1 MPGFSIRNPFFI
13 IVVCLVLLV
22 IGVTSL
28 VRMPVDLF
36 PSINLPEVVVA
47 TFYSGMPPQDI
58 ETDITDP
65 LERFFT
71 LASGIDH
78 MESRSLLGVSI
89 IRVYFQPG
97 TNADADVTELSN
109 LALADLKRLPPGTL
123 PPVVLKFDASSLP
136 VALVTVKGEGLNET
150 QLHDYAQFQIRNQI
164 AVVKGAEI
172 PPPFGGKYRQIMVY
186 VDPYKLTSR
195 QLSPMDVVSAVNNSN
210 LILPAGDVKI
220 GSNDYYV
227 YSNSLVDNMKQLGQ
241 VPVKTAGTSWVSV
254 DDLGQAED
262 ANQIQYNLVRVDG
275 QRSCYIPIMKQ
286 GGDTNTI
293 DVVNGVRALVG
304 HLYDIPKQMS
314 ANVVFDQS
322 VYVKE
327 ALKTVL
333 HEGVIGL
340 ALTSLMILI
349 FLGSVRATTAVLL
362 SIPLSALA
370 TFVVL
375 YMWSSTV
382 NTMIL
387 AGLAL
392 AFSRVIDNSVISL
405 ENIYRHLE
413 MGAKPMVAAE
423 IGGAEVNLA
432 VLAATLVDVVDFFPV
447 TFLYGVS
454 KFLFS
459 ALALAFCL
467 SLLAS
472 FVVAMTVIPLFCS
485 RFLKAV
491 PHGGEH
497 GQKEKDGEYEVEPT
511 TAVGHSWWDR
521 FNAGFN
527 RMFNR
532 ILDFYEVWVRRA
544 VQRPGL
550 TVAVLSGVFLLSLA
564 IYPLLGLAFFPQTDA
579 GQFTINLKVPTGTR
593 IEVTEEYV
601 AKVED
606 LIRHAI
612 DPKDLKMVVSNLG
625 VVPDFSSLYT
635 TNAGP
640 YTATVQVALQDGH
653 SKSSFEY
660 MDRVQKEMAKQFPDI
675 RTFFSSGS
683 MVDAVLNMGMPAP
696 IDVQVSSPDL
706 HQIYG
711 VAQDLASQI
720 RSLPGVGE
728 VYIPQDLNYPALR
741 LDVDRVH
748 AGELGLTQKDV
759 VDNVITAL
767 NSNYMIAPNYW
778 VDHKSGNDYY
788 LTVQYFEKGRAA
800 IHNMTD
806 LGQIPL
812 RAQASAKP
820 DISCG
825 PAQMNPVSFKPMRMT
840 DPLKSAWACGQAIP
854 DSKRAHPPEFSGP
867 ARPVTVLDN
876 VVRVKFV
883 QTPTEVD
890 HYQIQ
895 RVLDVYVTPAGEDL
909 GSVTN
914 RIKRI
919 VQDTKMPANVR
930 VNLRGMV
937 EGMNA
942 SFKSFGLGFLL
953 SFVLLFLILT
963 AQFKSFVDPFLI
975 MLAIPMGFVGVLII
989 LPLTG
994 STLNVMSLM
1003 GVLML
1008 VGIADSNSILIVD
1021 FAHNLEKQGLS
1032 PADAVITACR
1042 VRLRPILMT
1051 SLATIIGMIPMAL
1064 KLGTGAEQYAPMAKA
1079 IIGGLTSSVVLTIFI
1094 VPAAYLLVYGKRNQD
1109 AAMASPTETAE

>member
-1 MPGFSIRNPFFI
+1 MPGFSIRNPYFI
-13 IVVCLVLLV
+13 IVICLVLLV

-28 VRMPVDLF
+28 ARMPVDLF
-36 PSINLPEVVVA
+36 PPINLPEVVVA
-47 TFYSGMPPQDI
+47 TFYSGMPPEDI

-71 LASGIDH
+71 LASGVDH

-97 TNADADVTELSN
+97 TSADADVTQLSN

-164 AVVKGAEI
+164 AVVPGAEI
-172 PPPFGGKYRQIMVY
+172 PGVFGGTYRQVMVY
-186 VDPYKLTSR
+186 VDPYKLASR
-195 QLSPMDVVSAVNNSN
+195 QLSLMDVVGAVNDAN
-210 LILPAGDVKI
+210 LILPAGDVKM
-220 GSNDYYV
+220 GPYDYFV
-227 YSNSLVDNMKQLGQ
+227 YSNSLVDNMDQLGK
-241 VPVKTAGTSWVSV
+241 VPLKVKGNSWVTV
-254 DDLGQAED
+254 NDVGKAED
-262 ANQIQYNLVRVDG
+262 SHQIQYNVVRIDG
-275 QRSCYIPIMKQ
+275 QRSAYIPIMKQ

-293 DVVNGVRALVG
+293 AVVDGVRQLIK
-304 HLYDIPKQMS
+304 HLYDIPKQMTTS
-314 ANVVFDQS
+314 IVFDQS
-322 VYVKE
+322 IYVKE
-327 ALKTVL
+327 AIHTVL
-333 HEGVIGL
+333 HEGALGL
-340 ALTSLMILI
+340 VLTSLMILI
-349 FLGSVRATTAVLL
+349 FLGSFRATSAVLL
-362 SIPLSALA
+362 SIPISALA
-370 TFVVL
+370 AFVVL
-375 YMWSSTV
+375 ALMGGTV

-387 AGLAL
+387 GGMAL

-413 MGAKPMVAAE
+413 MGAAPMIAAE
-423 IGGAEVNLA
+423 VGGSEVSLA

-447 TFLYGVS
+447 VFLYGVA

-491 PHGGEH
+491 PHAPGDEKEH
-497 GQKEKDGEYEVEPT
+497 DKKEGEYDLEPT
-511 TAVGHSWWDR
+511 STANRSWMER
-521 FNAGFN
+521 FNARFN
-527 RMFNR
+527 RMFNKL
-532 ILDFYEVWVRRA
+532 LDYYEHWVRRA

-550 TVAVLSGVFLLSLA
+550 TVALLSGLFLASLA
-564 IYPLLGLAFFPQTDA
+564 IYPLLGLAFFPKTDA

-593 IEVTEEYV
+593 IEMTEQYI

-606 LIRHAI
+606 LIRHTVEQ
-612 DPKDLKMVVSNLG
+612 KDLKRIVSNIG

-635 TNAGP
+635 TNSGP
-640 YTATVQVALQDGH
+640 YTATVQVALNEPH
-653 SKSSFEY
+653 RLSSFEY
-660 MDRVQKEMAKQFPDI
+660 MDRVQKAMGNQFPDI

-683 MVDAVLNMGMPAP
+683 MVDAILNMGMPAP

-706 HQIYG
+706 DQIYG
-711 VAQDLASQI
+711 IAQNLAA
-720 RSLPGVGE
+720 RFRE
-728 VYIPQDLNYPALR
+728 VHGAGQVFIPQDMNYPALR

-778 VDHKSGNDYY
+778 VDRKSGNDYY
-788 LTVQYFEKGRAA
+788 LTVQFFEHGDGA
-800 IHNMTD
+800 IHNMAD

-812 RAQASAKP
+812 RDPGNGAGMN
-820 DISCG
+820 CG
-825 PAQMNPVSFKPMRMT
+825 PSGAPQPGAARAS
-840 DPLKSAWACGQAIP
+840 WACGPGQ
-854 DSKRAHPPEFSGP
+854 
-867 ARPVTVLDN
+867 ARPTTVLNN
-876 VVRVKFV
+876 VVNV
-883 QTPTEVD
+883 QQILTPTEVD

-895 RVLDVYVTPAGEDL
+895 RAVDIYVTPSGEDL
-909 GSVTN
+909 GRVTGAV
-914 RIKRI
+914 RDILAKESI
-919 VQDTKMPANVR
+919 PGNVR

-937 EGMNA
+937 QGMEA
-942 SFKSFGLGFLL
+942 SFKSFALGFLI

-975 MLAIPMGFVGVLII
+975 MLAIPMGFIGVLII
-989 LPLTG
+989 LPLTH

-1021 FAHNLEKQGLS
+1021 FAHNLERQGLS

-1064 KLGTGAEQYAPMAKA
+1064 KLGTGAEQYTPMARA
-1079 IIGGLTSSVVLTIFI
+1079 IIGGLTSSVLLTIFI
-1094 VPAAYLLVYGKRNQD
+1094 VPAAYLLVYGKRNPQT
-1109 AAMASPTETAE
+1109 ATTRPTETAE

>member
-28 VRMPVDLF
+28 ARMPVDLF

-164 AVVKGAEI
+164 AVVPGAEI

-195 QLSPMDVVSAVNNSN
+195 QLSPMDVVGAVNDSN

-227 YSNSLVDNMKQLGQ
+227 YSNSLVDTMKQLGE
-241 VPVKTAGTSWVSV
+241 VPVRTAGTSWVSV
-254 DDLGQAED
+254 NDLGSAQD
-262 ANQIQYNLVRVDG
+262 ANQIQYNVVRVDG
-275 QRSCYIPIMKQ
+275 QRSCYVPIMKQ

-293 DVVNGVRALVG
+293 DVVNGVRNLVG
-304 HLYDIPKQMS
+304 HLYDIPKQMT

-333 HEGVIGL
+333 HEGIIGL

-349 FLGSVRATTAVLL
+349 FLGSFRATTAVLL
-362 SIPLSALA
+362 SIPLSALT

-375 YMWSSTV
+375 SGLGSTV

-387 AGLAL
+387 GGLAL
-392 AFSRVIDNSVISL
+392 AFSRVIDNSVIAL

-413 MGAKPMVAAE
+413 MGAAPMIAAE
-423 IGGAEVNLA
+423 VGGREVNLA

-485 RFLKAV
+485 RFLKTV
-491 PHGGEH
+491 PHGGGH
-497 GQKEKDGEYEVEPT
+497 GDEESEYEVEPV
-511 TAVGHSWWDR
+511 TAATRSWWDR

-527 RMFNR
+527 RRFNKL
-532 ILDFYEVWVRRA
+532 LDFYEYWVRRA

-550 TVAVLSGVFLLSLA
+550 TVAILSGVFLASLA

-593 IEVTEEYV
+593 IEVTEQYV

-606 LIRHAI
+606 LIRHTVDA
-612 DPKDLKMVVSNLG
+612 KDLKMVVSNIG
-625 VVPDFSSLYT
+625 VLPDFSSLYT

-640 YTATVQVALQDGH
+640 YTATIQVALQESH
-653 SKSSFEY
+653 TKSSFAY
-660 MDRVQKEMAKQFPDI
+660 MERVQKEMAQQFPDI

-711 VAQDLASQI
+711 VAQDLASRI

-788 LTVQYFEKGRAA
+788 LTVQYFEKGRAS
-800 IHNMTD
+800 IQNFTD
-806 LGQIPL
+806 LTNIPIHAANL
-812 RAQASAKP
+812 RQP
-820 DISCG
+820 
-825 PAQMNPVSFKPMRMT
+825 T
-840 DPLKSAWACGQAIP
+840 
-854 DSKRAHPPEFSGP
+854 
-867 ARPVTVLDN
+867 TLDA
-876 VVRVKFV
+876 VVKLNNI

-895 RVLDVYVTPAGEDL
+895 RVVDIYVTPATEDL
-909 GSVTN
+909 GKVSKEVAGV
-914 RIKRI
+914 IPLLK
-919 VQDTKMPANVR
+919 VPENVR
-930 VNLRGMV
+930 INMRGMV
-937 EGMNA
+937 QGMNA
-942 SFKSFGLGFLL
+942 SFRSFAIGLSL
-953 SFVLLFLILT
+953 SVVLLYLILV
-963 AQFKSFVDPFLI
+963 AQFKSFKDPFLI
-975 MLAIPMGFVGVLII
+975 MLAIPMGFIGVLLI

-994 STLNVMSLM
+994 TTLNVMSLM

-1008 VGIADSNSILIVD
+1008 VGISASNSILIVE
-1021 FAHNLEKQGLS
+1021 FTHRLEQQGKS
-1032 PADAVITACR
+1032 IEEAVITSCR

-1051 SLATIIGMIPMAL
+1051 SLATIIGMVPMAL
-1064 KLGTGAEQYAPMAKA
+1064 KLGTGSEQYAPLART
-1079 IIGGLTSSVVLTIFI
+1079 IIGGLTVSVVLTVFI
-1094 VPAAYLLVYGKRNQD
+1094 VPAAYLLAYRNRQTVTQ
-1109 AAMASPTETAE
+1109 P

>member
-1 MPGFSIRNPFFI
+1 MPGFSIRNPYFI
-13 IVVCLVLLV
+13 IVICLVLLV

-28 VRMPVDLF
+28 ARMPVDLF
-36 PSINLPEVVVA
+36 PPINLPEVVVA
-47 TFYSGMPPQDI
+47 TFYTGMPPEDI

-71 LASGIDH
+71 LAAGVDH
-78 MESRSLLGVSI
+78 MESRSMLGVSI
-89 IRVYFQPG
+89 IRVDFQPG
-97 TNADADVTELSN
+97 TSADADVSELSN

-164 AVVKGAEI
+164 AVVPGAEI
-172 PPPFGGKYRQIMVY
+172 PGVFGGIYRQIMVY
-186 VDPYKLTSR
+186 VDPYKLASR
-195 QLSPMDVVSAVNNSN
+195 QLSVMDVVGAVNDSN
-210 LILPAGDVKI
+210 LILPAGDVKM
-220 GSNDYYV
+220 GPYDYFV
-227 YSNSLVDNMKQLGQ
+227 YSNSLVDNMKQLGEI
-241 VPVKTAGTSWVSV
+241 PLKVKGNSWVTV
-254 DDLGQAED
+254 NDVGKAED
-262 ANQIQYNLVRVDG
+262 AHAIQTNIVRIDG
-275 QRSCYIPIMKQ
+275 QRSAYIPIMKQ

-293 DVVNGVRALVG
+293 AVVDGVRQLIK
-304 HLYDIPKQMS
+304 HLYDIPQQMKTS
-314 ANVVFDQS
+314 VVFDQS
-322 VYVKE
+322 VYVRE
-327 ALKTVL
+327 AIRTVL
-333 HEGVIGL
+333 HEGFLGL
-340 ALTSLMILI
+340 ILTSLMILI
-349 FLGSVRATTAVLL
+349 FLGSFRATSAVLL

-370 TFVVL
+370 AFVVL
-375 YMWSSTV
+375 ALLGGTV

-387 AGLAL
+387 GGMAL

-413 MGAKPMVAAE
+413 MGAAPMIAAE
-423 IGGAEVNLA
+423 VGGAEVNLA

-447 TFLYGVS
+447 VFLYGVA
-454 KFLFS
+454 KFLFT

-491 PHGGEH
+491 IHVPEPA
-497 GQKEKDGEYEVEPT
+497 KENEYEVEPT
-511 TAVGHSWWDR
+511 KATDHSWMER
-521 FNAGFN
+521 FNARFN
-527 RMFNR
+527 RMFNK
-532 ILDFYEVWVRRA
+532 ILDYYEHWVRRA
-544 VQRPGL
+544 VVRPGL
-550 TVAVLSGVFLLSLA
+550 SVAILSGVFLASLA
-564 IYPLLGLAFFPQTDA
+564 IYPLLGLAFFPKTDA

-593 IEVTEEYV
+593 IEIADQYV

-606 LIRHAI
+606 LIRHEI
-612 DPKDLKMVVSNLG
+612 EPKDFKRIVSNIG

-635 TNAGP
+635 TNSGP
-640 YTATVQVALQDGH
+640 YTATVQVALNEPH
-653 SKSSFEY
+653 RLSSFEY
-660 MDRVQKEMAKQFPDI
+660 MDRVQKAMASQFPDI

-683 MVDAVLNMGMPAP
+683 MVDAILNSGAPAP

-706 HQIYG
+706 DQIYG
-711 VAQDLASQI
+711 IAQTLANRI
-720 RSLPGVGE
+720 REVHGVGQI
-728 VYIPQDLNYPALR
+728 YIPQDMNYPALR

-778 VDHKSGNDYY
+778 VDRSSGNDYY
-788 LTVQYFEKGRAA
+788 LTVQYFEHGGAA
-800 IHNMTD
+800 IHNMAD

-812 RAQASAKP
+812 RDPGREAGMT
-820 DISCG
+820 CG
-825 PAQMNPVSFKPMRMT
+825 PSGPPQPGTSH
-840 DPLKSAWACGQAIP
+840 SSWACLG
-854 DSKRAHPPEFSGP
+854 GG
-867 ARPVTVLDN
+867 RPTTVLNN
-876 VVRVKFV
+876 VVNVKQV
-883 QTPTEVD
+883 LTPTEVD

-895 RVLDVYVTPAGEDL
+895 RAVDIFVTPNGEDL
-909 GSVTN
+909 GRVRSA
-914 RIKRI
+914 I
-919 VQDTKMPANVR
+919 QDILAKEKNIPSNVR

-937 EGMNA
+937 QGMEA
-942 SFKSFGLGFLL
+942 SFKSFAFGFLI
-953 SFVLLFLILT
+953 SFTLLFLILT
-963 AQFKSFVDPFLI
+963 AQFKSFIDPFLI

-1094 VPAAYLLVYGKRNQD
+1094 VPAAYLLVYGKRNQQT
-1109 AAMASPTETAE
+1109 ATASPTGPAE

>member
-1 MPGFSIRNPFFI
+1 MPGFSIRNPYFI
-13 IVVCLVLLV
+13 IVICLTLLV

-28 VRMPVDLF
+28 SRMPVDLF
-36 PSINLPEVVVA
+36 PPINLPEVVVA
-47 TFYSGMPPQDI
+47 TFYTGMPPEDI

-71 LASGIDH
+71 LAAGVDH
-78 MESRSLLGVSI
+78 MESRSMLGVSI

-97 TNADADVTELSN
+97 TNADADVSQLSN

-164 AVVKGAEI
+164 AVVPGAEI
-172 PPPFGGKYRQIMVY
+172 PPPFGGTYRQIMVY
-186 VDPYKLTSR
+186 VDPYKLLSR
-195 QLSPMDVVSAVNNSN
+195 QLSLMDVVNSVNDAN
-210 LILPAGDVKI
+210 LILPAGDVKM
-220 GSNDYYV
+220 GPYDYFV
-227 YSNSLVDNMKQLGQ
+227 YSNSLVDNMDQLGS
-241 VPVKTAGTSWVSV
+241 VPLKVKGNSWVTV
-254 DDLGQAED
+254 NDVGKAED
-262 ANQIQYNLVRVDG
+262 AHQIQYNIVRIDG
-275 QRSCYIPIMKQ
+275 QRSAYIPIMKQ

-293 DVVNGVRALVG
+293 AVVDGVRKLIR
-304 HLYDIPKQMS
+304 HLYDIPSQMRTS
-314 ANVVFDQS
+314 IVFDQS
-322 VYVKE
+322 VFVKE
-327 ALKTVL
+327 AIHTVL
-333 HEGVIGL
+333 HEGFLGL
-340 ALTSLMILI
+340 ILTSLMILI
-349 FLGSVRATTAVLL
+349 FLGSFRATSAVLL
-362 SIPLSALA
+362 SIPISALA
-370 TFVVL
+370 AFVVL
-375 YMWSSTV
+375 ALLGGTV

-387 AGLAL
+387 GGMAL

-413 MGAKPMVAAE
+413 MGAAPIVAAE
-423 IGGAEVNLA
+423 VGGSEVTLA

-447 TFLYGVS
+447 VFLYGVA

-491 PHGGEH
+491 PHAQMERA
-497 GQKEKDGEYEVEPT
+497 QKDNENEYEVEPT
-511 TAVGHSWWDR
+511 AAQHHTWMER
-521 FNAGFN
+521 FNARFN
-527 RMFNR
+527 RMFNKL
-532 ILDFYEVWVRRA
+532 LDFYEYWVRKA
-544 VQRPGL
+544 LLRPGL
-550 TVAVLSGVFLLSLA
+550 TVAALMGVFLLSLA
-564 IYPLLGLAFFPQTDA
+564 IYPLLGLAFFPKTDA

-593 IEVTEEYV
+593 IEIANEYV

-606 LIRHAI
+606 LIRHEVEPADFKRI
-612 DPKDLKMVVSNLG
+612 VSNIG

-635 TNAGP
+635 TNSGP
-640 YTATVQVALQDGH
+640 YTATVQIALNEPH
-653 SKSSFEY
+653 RLSSFEY
-660 MDRVQKEMAKQFPDI
+660 MDRVQKAMASQFPDI

-683 MVDAVLNMGMPAP
+683 MVDAILNSGAPAP

-706 HQIYG
+706 DQIYG
-711 VAQDLASQI
+711 IAQDLSN
-720 RSLPGVGE
+720 RFRTLPGVGQI
-728 VYIPQDLNYPALR
+728 YIPQDMNYPALR

-778 VDHKSGNDYY
+778 VDRKSGNDYY
-788 LTVQYFEKGRAA
+788 LTVQFFEHGQGA
-800 IHNMTD
+800 IHNMLD

-812 RAQASAKP
+812 RDPSNGLEMNCGPTGAPHPGSGRAAW
-820 DISCG
+820 SCG
-825 PAQMNPVSFKPMRMT
+825 
-840 DPLKSAWACGQAIP
+840 GQ
-854 DSKRAHPPEFSGP
+854 G
-867 ARPVTVLDN
+867 RPTTVLKN
-876 VVRVKFV
+876 VVNVR
-883 QTPTEVD
+883 QLLTPTEVD

-895 RVLDVYVTPAGEDL
+895 RAVDIFVTPKGEDL
-909 GSVTN
+909 GRVTDAVRDILKETN
-914 RIKRI
+914 I
-919 VQDTKMPANVR
+919 AGNVR

-937 EGMNA
+937 QGMEA
-942 SFKSFGLGFLL
+942 SFKSFALGFLI
-953 SFVLLFLILT
+953 SFLLLFLILT

-989 LPLTG
+989 LPLTH

-1021 FAHNLEKQGLS
+1021 FAHNLEREGMS
-1032 PADAVITACR
+1032 PGNAVINACR

-1051 SLATIIGMIPMAL
+1051 SLATIIGMIPMAM
-1064 KLGTGAEQYAPMAKA
+1064 KLGAGAEQYAPMAKA
-1079 IIGGLTSSVVLTIFI
+1079 IIGGLTSSVLLTIFI
-1094 VPAAYLLVYGKRNQD
+1094 VPAAYLLVYGKRGPKD
-1109 AAMASPTETAE
+1109 TATPALETTE

>member
-13 IVVCLVLLV
+13 IVVCLMLVV

-89 IRVYFQPG
+89 IKVYFQPG

-136 VALVTVKGEGLNET
+136 VALVPVKGPGLNET
-150 QLHDYAQFQIRNQI
+150 QLHDYAQFAIRNQI
-164 AVVKGAEI
+164 AVVPGAEI
-172 PPPFGGKYRQIMVY
+172 PPPFGGTYRQVMVY
-186 VDPYKLTSR
+186 VDPYKLASR
-195 QLSPMDVVSAVNNSN
+195 QLSPMDVVDAVNDSN
-210 LILPAGDVKI
+210 LILPAGDVKM
-220 GSNDYYV
+220 GPYDYFV
-227 YSNSLVDNMKQLGQ
+227 YSNSLVDNMDQLGK
-241 VPVKTAGTSWVSV
+241 VPVKTAGTSWVTV
-254 DDLGQAED
+254 NDIGRAED
-262 ANQIQYNLVRVDG
+262 SHQIQYNVVRIDG

-293 DVVNGVRALVG
+293 AVVNGVRKLIQ

-314 ANVVFDQS
+314 ASLVFDQS

-333 HEGVIGL
+333 HEGIIGL
-340 ALTSLMILI
+340 VLTSLMILI
-349 FLGSVRATTAVLL
+349 FLGSFRATTAVLL

-370 TFVVL
+370 TFVIL
-375 YMWSSTV
+375 YMAGSTV

-387 AGLAL
+387 GGLAL

-413 MGAKPMVAAE
+413 LGAAPMVAAE
-423 IGGAEVNLA
+423 VGGREVNLA

-485 RFLKAV
+485 RYLKAM
-491 PHGGEH
+491 PAGGGH
-497 GQKEKDGEYEVEPT
+497 DQKGEYEIEPVS
-511 TAVGHSWWDR
+511 AVGKSWWDR

-527 RMFNR
+527 RMFNKV
-532 ILDFYEVWVRRA
+532 LDFYEYWVRRA
-544 VQRPGL
+544 VIRPGL
-550 TVAVLSGVFLLSLA
+550 TVIVLSGVFLSSLA
-564 IYPLLGLAFFPQTDA
+564 IYPLLGLAFFPLTDA

-593 IEVTEEYV
+593 IEVTEQYV
-601 AKVED
+601 AKVEE
-606 LIRHAI
+606 LIRRTVDA
-612 DPKDLKMVVSNLG
+612 KDLKIIVSNIG

-640 YTATVQVALQDGH
+640 YTATIQVALQDSH
-653 SKSSFEY
+653 RQSSFAY
-660 MDRVQKEMAKQFPDI
+660 MDLVQKKMASEFPDI

-683 MVDAVLNMGMPAP
+683 MVDAILNMGMPAP
-696 IDVQVSSPDL
+696 IDIQVSGPDL
-706 HQIYG
+706 PQIYAL
-711 VAQDLASQI
+711 AQDLAGQI
-720 RSLPGVGE
+720 RGVPGVGE
-728 VYIPQDLNYPALR
+728 VYIPQDMNYPALR
-741 LDVDRVH
+741 LDVNRVH
-748 AGELGLTQKDV
+748 AGELGLTQKNV

-778 VDHKSGNDYY
+778 VDRKSGNDYY
-788 LTVQYFEKGRAA
+788 LTVQYFENGRAA
-800 IHNMTD
+800 IHNMVD

-812 RAQASAKP
+812 RNQSSSGP
-820 DISCG
+820 DMSCG
-825 PAQMNPVSFKPMRMT
+825 LTQAERGRT
-840 DPLKSAWACGQAIP
+840 GKSSWACGQNVPQAGGQPSHSSRP
-854 DSKRAHPPEFSGP
+854 D
-867 ARPVTVLDN
+867 TVLDN
-876 VVRVKFV
+876 VVDVKHV

-895 RVLDVYVTPAGEDL
+895 RVVDVYVTPSGEDL
-909 GSVTN
+909 GRVTSN
-914 RIKRI
+914 IRGILAKAHI
-919 VQDTKMPANVR
+919 PGNMR

-937 EGMNA
+937 EGMQA
-942 SFKSFGLGFLL
+942 SFKSFALGFLL

-989 LPLTG
+989 LPLTH

-1021 FAHNLEKQGLS
+1021 FAHKLETQGLT
-1032 PADAVITACR
+1032 PTDAVITACR

-1094 VPAAYLLVYGKRNQD
+1094 VPAAYLLVYGKRGAQN
-1109 AAMASPTETAE
+1109 AANSTPEPAQ

>member
-1 MPGFSIRNPFFI
+1 MPGFSIRNPYFI
-13 IVVCLVLLV
+13 IVICLVLLV

-28 VRMPVDLF
+28 ARMPIDLF
-36 PSINLPEVVVA
+36 PPINLPEVVVA
-47 TFYSGMPPQDI
+47 TFYSGMPPEDI

-71 LASGIDH
+71 LAAGVDH

-89 IRVYFQPG
+89 IKVYFQPG
-97 TNADADVTELSN
+97 TSPDADVTELSN

-136 VALVTVKGEGLNET
+136 VALVTVKGAGLNET

-164 AVVKGAEI
+164 TSVPGSSI
-172 PPPFGGKYRQIMVY
+172 PGVFGGIYRQIMVY
-186 VDPYKLTSR
+186 VDPYKLSSR
-195 QLSPMDVVSAVNNSN
+195 QLSLMDVVHAVNDSN
-210 LILPAGDVKI
+210 LILPAGDVKM
-220 GSNDYYV
+220 GPYDYFV
-227 YSNSLVDNMKQLGQ
+227 YSNSLVDDMDQLGK
-241 VPVKTAGTSWVSV
+241 VPLKVNGHSWVTV
-254 DDLGQAED
+254 NDVGTAED
-262 ANQIQYNLVRVDG
+262 AHGIQTNIVRIDG
-275 QRSCYIPIMKQ
+275 QKSAYIPIMKQ

-293 DVVNGVRALVG
+293 AVVNGVSELIK
-304 HLYDIPKQMS
+304 HLYDIPKQMVTS
-314 ANVVFDQS
+314 IVFDQS

-327 ALKTVL
+327 AIDTVL
-333 HEGVIGL
+333 HEGFLGL
-340 ALTSLMILI
+340 ILTSLMILI
-349 FLGSVRATTAVLL
+349 FLGSFRATSAVLL

-370 TFVVL
+370 AFVVL
-375 YMWSSTV
+375 ALMGGTV

-387 AGLAL
+387 GGMAL

-413 MGAKPMVAAE
+413 MGAAPIVAAE
-423 IGGAEVNLA
+423 AGGAEVNLA

-447 TFLYGVS
+447 VFLYGVA

-491 PHGGEH
+491 PHAAAHEH
-497 GQKEKDGEYEVEPT
+497 EEYEIEPT
-511 TAVGHSWWDR
+511 HAASKSWMDR
-521 FNAGFN
+521 FNARFN
-527 RMFNR
+527 RMFNK
-532 ILDFYEVWVRRA
+532 ILDYYEYWVRRA
-544 VQRPGL
+544 LQRPGL
-550 TVAVLSGVFLLSLA
+550 TVLILSGVFLLSLA
-564 IYPLLGLAFFPQTDA
+564 IYPLLGLAFFPKTDA
-579 GQFTINLKVPTGTR
+579 GQFTINMKVPTGTR
-593 IEVTEEYV
+593 IEVTDQYV

-606 LIRHAI
+606 LIRGTMEG
-612 DPKDLKMVVSNLG
+612 KDLKLIVSNIG

-635 TNAGP
+635 TNSGA
-640 YTATVQVALQDGH
+640 YTATVQVQLNEPH
-653 SKSSFEY
+653 RLTSFEY
-660 MDRVQKEMAKQFPDI
+660 MDRVQERMAKQYPEI

-683 MVDAVLNMGMPAP
+683 MVDAILNQGAPAP
-696 IDVQVSSPDL
+696 IDVQVSSSNLP
-706 HQIYG
+706 QINSI
-711 VAQDLASQI
+711 AQNLAAQI
-720 RSLPGVGE
+720 RQIHGVGQ
-728 VYIPQDLNYPALR
+728 VYVPQDLNYPGLR

-778 VDHKSGNDYY
+778 VDRKSGNDYY
-788 LTVQYFEKGRAA
+788 LTVQYFEKGQAA
-800 IHNMTD
+800 IHNMAD

-812 RAQASAKP
+812 RDPGTGAGMNCGLAGSPRLGSAQPS
-820 DISCG
+820 
-825 PAQMNPVSFKPMRMT
+825 
-840 DPLKSAWACGQAIP
+840 WACSVEG
-854 DSKRAHPPEFSGP
+854 
-867 ARPVTVLDN
+867 RPTTVLNN
-876 VVRVKFV
+876 VVHVQQV

-895 RVLDVYVTPAGEDL
+895 KVVDVYVTPSGEDL
-909 GSVTN
+909 QRVTSAIRN
-914 RIKRI
+914 ILAKTD
-919 VQDTKMPANVR
+919 VPSNVR

-937 EGMNA
+937 EGMEK
-942 SFKSFGLGFLL
+942 SFKSFALGFLI
-953 SFVLLFLILT
+953 SFLLLFLILT

-994 STLNVMSLM
+994 ATLNVMSLM

-1021 FAHNLEKQGLS
+1021 FAHNLEKQGLT
-1032 PADAVITACR
+1032 PMDAVITACR

-1094 VPAAYLLVYGKRNQD
+1094 VPAAYLLVYGKRNQQT
-1109 AAMASPTETAE
+1109 ATTSPTEAAE